1 MLPSKKFDDAASYL
15 SNAPSL
21 AGISSTTRLE
31 LYGLFKYVTVGASP
45 SSSRPSIFDMTGRA
59 KWDAWNASGKK
70 WSTAEH
76 AEARYLELAQSL
88 GWAEGSQLEAPKA
101 EQKSDDDD
109 IWDDDNTAPKLGQG
123 LGITVS
129 SMAGPVEVV
138 GNDLH
143 GLAVS
148 NQIAK
153 LDALVNEEPRLDLD
167 AQDEYGYTALHL
179 AADRGNIAIVKI
191 LLDHGANAVM
201 KDSDGFSASELARIA
216 GHSDIVQLLSS

>member
-1 MLPSKKFDDAASYL
+1 MSPSKKFDDAASYL

-21 AGISSTTRLE
+21 GGVSSTTRLE
-31 LYGLFKYVTVGASP
+31 LYGLFKYVTVGANP
-45 SSSRPSIFDMTGRA
+45 GSSRPSIFDMTGRA

-70 WSTAEH
+70 WPTAEQ

-88 GWAEGSQLEAPKA
+88 GWTEGSQLAPSKA
-101 EQKSDDDD
+101 EQKPDDDD
-109 IWDDDNTAPKLGQG
+109 IWDDDSTIPQSGRG
-123 LGITVS
+123 FGITVS

-138 GNDLH
+138 ADDLH

-153 LDALVNEEPRLDLD
+153 LAALVSGEPRPDLD

-179 AADRGNIAIVKI
+179 AADRGNTAIVKI
-191 LLDHGANAVM
+191 LLDHGANAIL

-216 GHSDIVQLLSS
+216 GHSDVVQLLSA

>member
-1 MLPSKKFDDAASYL
+1 MSSSKKFDDAASYL
-15 SNAPSL
+15 SNASSL
-21 AGISSTTRLE
+21 ASIPSSTRLE

-45 SSSRPSIFDMTGRA
+45 GSSRPSIFDMTGRA

-70 WSTAEH
+70 WSTAEQ

-88 GWAEGSQLEAPKA
+88 GWTEGNQVEASKA
-101 EQKSDDDD
+101 EQKPDDDS
-109 IWDDDNTAPKLGQG
+109 IWDDDGTAPKSGRG

-129 SMAGPVEVV
+129 SMVAPVEVV
-138 GNDLH
+138 SDDLH

-148 NQIAK
+148 NQIAR
-153 LDALVNEEPRLDLD
+153 LAALLKEELELDLD

-179 AADRGNIAIVKI
+179 AADRGNTAIVKI
-191 LLDHGANAVM
+191 LLDQGANAAL

>member
-1 MLPSKKFDDAASYL
+1 MSPSKKFDDAASYL

-21 AGISSTTRLE
+21 AGLSSSTRLE

-45 SSSRPSIFDMTGRA
+45 GSSRPSIFDMTGRA

-70 WSTAEH
+70 WPTAEQ
-76 AEARYLELAQSL
+76 AEARYLELAQTSL
-88 GWAEGSQLEAPKA
+88 KPPKA
-101 EQKSDDDD
+101 EPKPDDDD
-109 IWDDDNTAPKLGQG
+109 IWDDDSTAPKSGQG
-123 LGITVS
+123 LGVAVS

-138 GNDLH
+138 GDDDLH

-153 LDALVNEEPRLDLD
+153 LAAL
-167 AQDEYGYTALHL
+167 DEYGYTALHL
-179 AADRGNIAIVKI
+179 AADRGNTAIVKI
-191 LLDHGANAVM
+191 LLDHGANAVL